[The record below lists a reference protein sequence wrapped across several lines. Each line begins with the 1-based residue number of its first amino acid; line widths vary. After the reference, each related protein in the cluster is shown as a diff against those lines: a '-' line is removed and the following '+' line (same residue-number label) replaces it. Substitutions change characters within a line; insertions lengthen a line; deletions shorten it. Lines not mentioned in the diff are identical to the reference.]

1 MKDKTAHKNLRNF
14 DKYAD
19 VQEGPYQFLRTRMS
33 SDNSSLANKVGLSFP
48 FKNSLKILQIQ
59 QANPQVKYK
68 SPDPRD
74 SNSLSGNKPF
84 AVLDEESKGE
94 AGSEDINSSERD
106 RRIEEEVKKSIQS
119 KPYSYFLDQKVR
131 HKSVISQSK
140 NRVEPKGNNT

>member
-1 MKDKTAHKNLRNF
+1 
-14 DKYAD
+14 
-19 VQEGPYQFLRTRMS
+19 MS

-140 NRVEPKGNNT
+140 NRVEPKGNNTWSNV